1 MRTRSVIAALFL
13 PTAIALAAACGGG
26 APTPPATPDVPAA
39 PSATVPDMPPPP
51 ASAAPTTTASAAPT
65 ASTAPTTPPP
75 VEAKLDWKGM
85 TKEQKTD
92 HMKKVV
98 MPKMAELLKGY
109 DGKHWQNVTCATC
122 HGEGA
127 KAGKFEM
134 PNAKLPKLSF
144 TDGFKKHMTKDAK
157 MTKFMMEQVTPT
169 MKDLLGMPAY
179 DPATHQGFGCGGCHV
194 VGP

>member
-1 MRTRSVIAALFL
+1 MRTRSIVAALFL
-13 PTAIALAAACGGG
+13 PTALALAAACGGG
-26 APTPPATPDVPAA
+26 TPTPATPDVPTAPTAPTAEVPTAPTAPTTTAA
-39 PSATVPDMPPPP
+39 PSAT
-51 ASAAPTTTASAAPT
+51 TAPT
-65 ASTAPTTPPP
+65 APP
-75 VEAKLDWKGM
+75 VEAKLDWKAM

-98 MPKMAELLKGY
+98 MPKMAEVLKGY
-109 DGKHWQNVTCATC
+109 DGKKWQNVTCATC
-122 HGEGA
+122 HGDGA
-127 KAGKFEM
+127 KQGKFEM

-169 MKDLLGMPAY
+169 MKDLLGMPAF
-179 DPATHQGFGCGGCHV
+179 DPATKTGFGCGNCHI

>member
-1 MRTRSVIAALFL
+1 MRTRSLLAALFL
-13 PTAIALAAACGGG
+13 PTALAIGAACGGG

-39 PSATVPDMPPPP
+39 PSAPDMPPAPTATTP
-51 ASAAPTTTASAAPT
+51 APTASATAAPT
-65 ASTAPTTPPP
+65 ATAP

-98 MPKMAELLKGY
+98 MPKMAEVLKGY
-109 DGKHWQNVTCATC
+109 DGKKWQNVTCVTC
-122 HGEGA
+122 HGDGA
-127 KAGKFEM
+127 KQGKFDM

-144 TDGFKKHMTKDAK
+144 TDGFKKHMTKDPK
-157 MTKFMMEQVTPT
+157 ITKFMMEQVTPT
-169 MKDLLGMPAY
+169 MKDLLGMPAF
-179 DPATHQGFGCGGCHV
+179 DMATKTGFGCGNCHI